1 MKALQQGFRPGLGVN
16 WVSRDEVLGKI
27 RAAEAQR
34 RELEEGAR
42 KRKEEILKE
51 AQREARRIVDEAA
64 AEAEAAASE
73 LIKIETARIQEER
86 RRVVTAGEREVSRH
100 REGSSARLPEAVDR
114 LYKEFLR
121 QVNAQ
126 TP

>member
-1 MKALQQGFRPGLGVN
+1 M
-16 WVSRDEVLGKI
+16 SRDEVLGKI